1 MVYKCEDGCPT
12 CALQREISKSF
23 CNFMLQKERK
33 MLETTKEDVDLAI
46 SKKESEKSDV
56 AGQ

>member
-1 MVYKCEDGCPT
+1 
-12 CALQREISKSF
+12 
-23 CNFMLQKERK
+23 MLQKERK